1 MAKHKDIYIGQGF
14 SNFGAKDMEKR
25 GVAVESVTYAKIEK
39 RTKIHGY
46 KANCSIEQNGNVL
59 CCREKDKFATWSA
72 EIEKIAPNIKASFF
86 GLGAYK
92 NVIITGINTS
102 GIESSLSLS
111 AKSSNGITCSLKC
124 TVSVYLCKIDMKKFR
139 AWMKE
144 WGSKFNLNKK
154 GDVWFTKSEWHKF
167 VMGVLIPFMYE
178 TIMKKK
184 AVPASSVPVA
194 YSGKNPIC
202 EDIRETLKSYLLNN
216 AGITVSV
223 YFK

>member
-1 MAKHKDIYIGQGF
+1 MAKHKDIYIGKGF
-14 SNFGAKDMEKR
+14 YSFTKDMEQR
-25 GVAVESVTYAKIEK
+25 GVAIESDTYSKVEKG
-39 RTKIHGY
+39 TKIHGY
-46 KANCSIEQNGNVL
+46 EANCSIEQNGNVL
-59 CCREKDKFATWSA
+59 CCREKDKFASWSA
-72 EIEKIAPNIKASFF
+72 EIEKLAPNIKASFF

-92 NVIITGINTS
+92 NVTITGINTS

-111 AKSSNGITCSLKC
+111 AKSSNGITCSLNC
-124 TVSVYLCKIDMKKFR
+124 TVSVYLCKIDIKKYR

-144 WGSKFNLNKK
+144 WGAKFNLNKCGNVNVSK
-154 GDVWFTKSEWHKF
+154 ADWRKF
-167 VMGVLIPFMYE
+167 VMGVLIPFMFE

-184 AVPASSVPVA
+184 MVPASPIPVE

-202 EDIRETLKSYLLNN
+202 EDIKETLKSYLLNN